1 MKLILT
7 IYETVKLN
15 TFYKQYSYLAAQSK
29 ILRLCFLFIDDTPVA
44 MLFGVVFQG
53 RFWVLKIGYDEE
65 YSRCSPGILLIHET
79 IRYAFTNGLKSYEF
93 LGSDENWLHMWTKDN
108 IRRHISIGYYP
119 FNFIGLKRL
128 SIDLLGFAAKRL
140 VLSI

>member
-1 MKLILT
+1 
-7 IYETVKLN
+7 
-15 TFYKQYSYLAAQSK
+15 
-29 ILRLCFLFIDDTPVA
+29 